1 MLSLR
6 VALLTFRVFVIVN
19 VRAISVGESTCGY
32 IGEVNVPVNAMLL
45 IDLFVVGL
53 IIVALLIPQCI
64 GRIQCRFRFDFR
76 CGQFPSVQ
84 SNIRDP
90 AAKKILSPK
99 TDPERFIDAQVVI
112 LCFHNGRF
120 AHQHSIDVKLQR
132 ILAAD
137 CCNVMPSGTERAV
150 VRGVPTGFDR

>member
-19 VRAISVGESTCGY
+19 VRAISVGESTCGC

-90 AAKKILSPK
+90 AAKIILSPK
-99 TDPERFIDAQVVI
+99 TDPEWFIDAQVVI
-112 LCFHNGRF
+112 LCLHTGRF
-120 AHQHSIDVKLQR
+120 SHQRSIDVKLQCS
-132 ILAAD
+132 LASHG
-137 CCNVMPSGTERAV
+137 CYVMPTRFECAV
-150 VRGVPTGFDR
+150 ERGVPTGFDR